1 MLNTHAQPP
10 TSHAPTKR
18 SAAAPPA
25 TRGWGGMAEEGA
37 AAAAVERARRAAWT
51 SATGATDAG
60 RGWVARTT
68 VEKARQAS
76 APAIARAVGA
86 NADATGT
93 PAEARV
99 AEEAAAAAAGGR
111 GCGRGERGAREDGR
125 DRVLRGDATSDRG
138 ERGAT
143 APAREHHRARRR
155 DPTEGDVTDAR
166 GVERHAREDNPRT
179 RGEPVTEARG
189 RTLRRGSARP
199 SLAAYHVAAV
209 HP

>member
-76 APAIARAVGA
+76 GPAIARAVGA
-86 NADATGT
+86 NADAKGT
-93 PAEARV
+93 PAEARYV
-99 AEEAAAAAAGGR
+99 AEDAAAAAAVDAV
-111 GCGRGERGAREDGR
+111 GANAARA
-125 DRVLRGDATSDRG
+125 RVGAIASCAATR
-138 ERGAT
+138 RAT
-143 APAREHHRARRR
+143 AASAERPHPRANIIACDDEIRRKVTSPTLEASKARAR
-155 DPTEGDVTDAR
+155 G
-166 GVERHAREDNPRT
+166 
-179 RGEPVTEARG
+179 
-189 RTLRRGSARP
+189 
-199 SLAAYHVAAV
+199 
-209 HP
+209 